1 MKFSAIDFFV
11 RVRNSFKGYRSQ
23 EMTLRRVWI
32 TSLLL
37 TLTAS
42 AAQAKTKYQP
52 PTALSPEQS
61 ALVQKA
67 IAAEKVTIKQIQ
79 KHSPLVQTY
88 IQNMRAD
95 QVLYAVPESD
105 QYLLGRVDFG
115 KSISDTSYSEQ
126 GNSKGLFKGS
136 MKYVSGLTKAFK
148 MQYISAGFME
158 MMFLDPISFDQQHYD
173 FSYVRRDFL
182 GAVRTLVFDVHPKP
196 GTGSGRFTGRIW
208 VEDQA
213 GNIVRFNGTYT
224 GGNQDDDSSSYFHFD
239 SWRENLQPGL
249 WLPVGV
255 YVEETQKS
263 SEHPVSFKAQTYIW
277 GYSLKLP
284 THESDNESVKIDDVQ
299 DQSDNSADL
308 SPLQAQRQWI
318 SQAEENVLDRLVQAG
333 LLAPPSDFDK
343 ILEQVANNII
353 IGNNIQITDQI
364 HCRVLL
370 TAPLESL
377 AVGNTII
384 LSKGLIDVLPTE
396 ADLAAVL
403 SFQLAHIVLGHHID
417 TRYAFNDRLLF
428 PDEATFE
435 RIHMSHSDPDNELA
449 AKKAID
455 LLNHSVYSNQLS
467 QPGLFLN
474 QLDARSKQLTALNTP
489 RLGDSLLRP
498 TGEPWLNGLMSKA
511 PKLDMNKLDQVAA
524 LPLGSNLKI
533 DAWDD
538 KVIRLNTKA
547 APIMNARDKM
557 PFEVTP
563 VFFRLTRYAPPVTAA
578 PTPAAGAAES
588 TAPAVDTQQ
597 SAAPAQASA
606 SQPTPQ

>member
-1 MKFSAIDFFV
+1 
-11 RVRNSFKGYRSQ
+11 
-23 EMTLRRVWI
+23 MTLRRVWI

-42 AAQAKTKYQP
+42 VAQAKTKYQP
-52 PTALSPEQS
+52 PSPLSPEQA

-88 IQNMRAD
+88 IQNMKPD

-115 KSISDTSYSEQ
+115 KSITDTAYAGEGSGS
-126 GNSKGLFKGS
+126 GHSFFKGS

-208 VEDQA
+208 VEDQG

-224 GGNQDDDSSSYFHFD
+224 GGANDDDSSSYFHFD

-277 GYSLKLP
+277 GYALKLP
-284 THESDNESVKIDDVQ
+284 THESDNESIKIDDVQ
-299 DQSDNSADL
+299 DQSDANQDL
-308 SPLQAQRQWI
+308 SPLAAQRQWI

-343 ILEQVANNII
+343 ILEQVTNNMV
-353 IGNNIQITDQI
+353 IGNNIQMADTI

-403 SFQLAHIVLGHHID
+403 SFQLAHVVLGHHID

-435 RIHMSHSDPDNELA
+435 RIHMSHSDADNDLA

-455 LLNHSVYSNQLS
+455 LLNHSVYAPQLG
-467 QPGLFLN
+467 QPGLFLIALN
-474 QLDARSKQLTALNTP
+474 DRSKQLTALNTP

-498 TGEPWLNGLMSKA
+498 TGEPWLNALMAKA
-511 PKLDMNKLDQVAA
+511 PKLDMNKLDQIAA
-524 LPLGSNLKI
+524 LPLGSQLRI

-538 KVIRLNTKA
+538 KVIRLNA
-547 APIMNARDKM
+547 RIPPILNARDKM

-563 VFFRLTRYAPPVTAA
+563 VFFRLVRYAPPAA
-578 PTPAAGAAES
+578 AAAPAAGAADNAAPAA
-588 TAPAVDTQQ
+588 APAVDTQQ
-597 SAAPAQASA
+597 SAAPAQAA
-606 SQPTPQ
+606 ATQPSPQ

>member
-1 MKFSAIDFFV
+1 M
-11 RVRNSFKGYRSQ
+11 
-23 EMTLRRVWI
+23 
-32 TSLLL
+32 
-37 TLTAS
+37 
-42 AAQAKTKYQP
+42 
-52 PTALSPEQS
+52 
-61 ALVQKA
+61 
-67 IAAEKVTIKQIQ
+67 
-79 KHSPLVQTY
+79 
-88 IQNMRAD
+88 
-95 QVLYAVPESD
+95 
-105 QYLLGRVDFG
+105 GRVDFG
-115 KSISDTSYSEQ
+115 KSISDTAYSSD
-126 GNSKGLFKGS
+126 GGSSHGMFKGS
-136 MKYVSGLTKAFK
+136 LKYVSGLTKAFK

-196 GTGSGRFTGRIW
+196 GTGNGRFTGRIW
-208 VEDQA
+208 VEDQS

-224 GGNQDDDSSSYFHFD
+224 GGNRDDDSSNYFHFD

-263 SEHPVSFKAQTYIW
+263 DEHPVTFKAQTYIW

-299 DQSDNSADL
+299 DQSDQNQDL
-308 SPLQAQRQWI
+308 SPLQAQREWI

-343 ILEQVANNII
+343 ILEQVANNIV
-353 IGNNIQITDQI
+353 IGNNIQLPDTIR
-364 HCRVLL
+364 CRVLL

-384 LSKGLIDVLPTE
+384 LSKGLIDVLPYE

-403 SFQLAHIVLGHHID
+403 SFQLAHVVLGHHID

-435 RIHMSHSDPDNELA
+435 RIHMSHSDADNELA
-449 AKKAID
+449 AKKAVE
-455 LLNHSVYSNQLS
+455 LLNHSVYANQLS
-467 QPGLFLN
+467 QPGLFLA

-498 TGEPWLNGLMSKA
+498 TGEPWLNALMAKA
-511 PKLDMNKLDQVAA
+511 PKLDMNKLDQIAA
-524 LPLGSNLKI
+524 LPLGSQLKI

-538 KVIRLNTKA
+538 KVIRLNSKQAPDHECAGQDALRGHSGLLPPNPLYAANRPGRGSGPGHWSSRIDCSGGRHPAECGFGTGFGIATEPTVDCQERSTK
-547 APIMNARDKM
+547 D
-557 PFEVTP
+557 
-563 VFFRLTRYAPPVTAA
+563 FF
-578 PTPAAGAAES
+578 
-588 TAPAVDTQQ
+588 
-597 SAAPAQASA
+597 
-606 SQPTPQ
+606 

>member
-1 MKFSAIDFFV
+1 
-11 RVRNSFKGYRSQ
+11 
-23 EMTLRRVWI
+23 MTLHRLWI

-37 TLTAS
+37 TLSVS
-42 AAQAKTKYQP
+42 AAQAAKQKYQP
-52 PTALSPEQS
+52 PSPLSPEQN

-67 IAAEKVTIKQIQ
+67 IATEKVTVKEIQ

-88 IQNMRAD
+88 IQNMKPD

-115 KSISDTSYSEQ
+115 KSINDTAYDGGGSSH
-126 GNSKGLFKGS
+126 GLFKGS
-136 MKYVSGLTKAFK
+136 MKYVSGLSKAFK

-182 GAVRTLVFDVHPKP
+182 GSVRTLVFDVHPKP
-196 GTGSGRFTGRIW
+196 GSGNGRFTGRIW
-208 VEDQA
+208 VEDQN

-224 GGNQDDDSSSYFHFD
+224 CGNGDDDSSNYFHFD

-249 WLPVGV
+249 WLPVGI

-263 SEHPVSFKAQTYIW
+263 DEHPVTFKAQTYIW

-284 THESDNESVKIDDVQ
+284 TRESDSESVKIDDVQ
-299 DQSDNSADL
+299 DQSSENQDL
-308 SPLQAQRQWI
+308 SPLQAQREWI

-343 ILEQVANNII
+343 ILETVANNIV
-353 IGNNIQITDQI
+353 IGNNIQLTDPI

-384 LSKGLIDVLPTE
+384 LSKGLIDVLPYE
-396 ADLAAVL
+396 SDLAAVL

-428 PDEATFE
+428 PDEATFS
-435 RIHMSHSDPDNELA
+435 RIHMSHTDADNELA
-449 AKKAID
+449 ATKALD
-455 LLNHSVYSNQLS
+455 LLNHSVYSSQLS
-467 QPGLFLN
+467 QPGLFFE
-474 QLDARSKQLTALNTP
+474 QLDARSKTLQALNTP

-498 TGEPWLNGLMSKA
+498 SGEPWLNGLMSKA
-511 PKLDMNKLDQVAA
+511 PKLDMNKLDQIAA
-524 LPLGSNLKI
+524 LPLGSQLKI
-533 DAWDD
+533 DSWDD
-538 KVIRLNTKA
+538 KVIRLNPKP

-563 VFFRLTRYAPPVTAA
+563 VFFRLSHYEAPQAA
-578 PTPAAGAAES
+578 QQAAGAAAAN
-588 TAPAVDTQQ
+588 TPAVDTQQ
-597 SAAPAQASA
+597 GTAAQASS
-606 SQPTPQ
+606 SQPNPQ

>member
-1 MKFSAIDFFV
+1 
-11 RVRNSFKGYRSQ
+11 
-23 EMTLRRVWI
+23 MTLRRVCV
-32 TSLLL
+32 TTLLL
-37 TLTAS
+37 GFTAI

-52 PTALSPEQS
+52 PMALSPEQG
-61 ALVQKA
+61 ALIQKA
-67 IAAEKVTIKQIQ
+67 IAAEKVTVRQIQ

-88 IQNMRAD
+88 IQNMRPD

-105 QYLLGRVDFG
+105 QYMLGRVDFG
-115 KSISDTSYSEQ
+115 KSIADTSYAGGEA
-126 GNSKGLFKGS
+126 GAKKGLISGS
-136 MKYVSGLTKAFK
+136 LKYVTGLTKAFK

-208 VEDQA
+208 VEDQN

-224 GGNQDDDSSSYFHFD
+224 GGDHDDDSSSYFHFD

-255 YVEETQKS
+255 YVEETQKN

-277 GYSLKLP
+277 GYSLKMP
-284 THESDNESVKIDDVQ
+284 THETSNESIKIDDVQ
-299 DQSDNSADL
+299 DQSAESQDL

-343 ILEQVANNII
+343 ILEQVTNNIV
-353 IGNNIQITDQI
+353 IGNNIAMTDDVK
-364 HCRVLL
+364 CRVLL

-396 ADLAAVL
+396 ADLGAVL
-403 SFQLAHIVLGHHID
+403 AFQLAHIVLGHHID

-435 RIHMSHSDPDNELA
+435 RIQMSHSDPDNELA
-449 AKKAID
+449 AKKSMD
-455 LLNHSVYSNQLS
+455 LLSHSVYSSQLA
-467 QPGLFLN
+467 QPGLFFA
-474 QLDARSKQLTALNTP
+474 QLTERSKQLTALNTP
-489 RLGDSLLRP
+489 RIGDSLLRP
-498 TGEPWLNGLMSKA
+498 TGEPWMNALIPKG
-511 PKLDMNKLDQVAA
+511 PKLDINKLDQIAA
-524 LPLGSNLKI
+524 LPLGSQLRI

-538 KVIRLNTKA
+538 KVIRLNA
-547 APIMNARDKM
+547 RQAPIMNARDKM

-563 VFFRLTRYAPPVTAA
+563 VFFRLTRFTVPI
-578 PTPAAGAAES
+578 
-588 TAPAVDTQQ
+588 TAPAAATPGAAQNIAPVVDTQQ
-597 SAAPAQASA
+597 GAPAAQAQNA
-606 SQPTPQ
+606 TPNPQ

>member
-1 MKFSAIDFFV
+1 
-11 RVRNSFKGYRSQ
+11 
-23 EMTLRRVWI
+23 
-32 TSLLL
+32 
-37 TLTAS
+37 
-42 AAQAKTKYQP
+42 
-52 PTALSPEQS
+52 
-61 ALVQKA
+61 
-67 IAAEKVTIKQIQ
+67 
-79 KHSPLVQTY
+79 
-88 IQNMRAD
+88 
-95 QVLYAVPESD
+95 
-105 QYLLGRVDFG
+105 
-115 KSISDTSYSEQ
+115 
-126 GNSKGLFKGS
+126 
-136 MKYVSGLTKAFK
+136 
-148 MQYISAGFME
+148 ME

-173 FSYVRRDFL
+173 FTYVRRDFL

-299 DQSDNSADL
+299 DQSDQSADL

-353 IGNNIQITDQI
+353 IGNNIQISDAV

-384 LSKGLIDVLPTE
+384 LSKGLIDVLPSE

-428 PDEATFE
+428 PDESTFE

-449 AKKAID
+449 AKKAVD
-455 LLNHSVYSNQLS
+455 LLNHSVYANQLA
-467 QPGLFLN
+467 QPGLFLA
-474 QLDARSKQLTALNTP
+474 QLDQRSHQLTALNTP

-498 TGEPWLNGLMSKA
+498 TGEPWLNALIPKA
-511 PKLDMNKLDQVAA
+511 PKLDINKLDQIAA
-524 LPLGSNLKI
+524 LPLGSQLKI

-538 KVIRLNTKA
+538 KVIRLNA
-547 APIMNARDKM
+547 RQVPIMNARDKM

-563 VFFRLTRYAPPVTAA
+563 VFFRLTRYTPPVSAVA
-578 PTPAAGAAES
+578 TPAAGAADS

-606 SQPTPQ
+606 SQPSPQ

>member
-1 MKFSAIDFFV
+1 
-11 RVRNSFKGYRSQ
+11 
-23 EMTLRRVWI
+23 MTLRRVWI
-32 TSLLL
+32 TTLLL

-42 AAQAKTKYQP
+42 AVQAKTKYQP
-52 PTALSPEQS
+52 PMALTPEQS

-88 IQNMRAD
+88 IQNMRPD
-95 QVLYAVPESD
+95 QVLYAVPDSD
-105 QYLLGRVDFG
+105 QYMLGRVDFG
-115 KSISDTSYSEQ
+115 KSITDTSYSSDAS
-126 GNSKGLFKGS
+126 NKGLFKGS
-136 MKYVSGLTKAFK
+136 VKYVSGLTKAFK

-208 VEDQA
+208 VEDQG

-255 YVEETQKS
+255 YVEETQKN

-299 DQSDNSADL
+299 DESAANQDL
-308 SPLQAQRQWI
+308 SPLQAQREWI

-343 ILEQVANNII
+343 ILEQVANNIV
-353 IGNNIQITDQI
+353 IGNNIQMAEAL

-384 LSKGLIDVLPTE
+384 LSKGLIDVLPYE
-396 ADLAAVL
+396 SDLAAVL

-435 RIHMSHSDPDNELA
+435 RIHMSHSDADNELA
-449 AKKAID
+449 AKKAVD
-455 LLNHSVYSNQLS
+455 LLNHSVYVSQLS
-467 QPGLFLN
+467 QPGLFLA

-498 TGEPWLNGLMSKA
+498 TGEPWLNALIPKA
-511 PKLDMNKLDQVAA
+511 PKLDMNKLDQIAA
-524 LPLGSNLKI
+524 LPLGSQLKI

-538 KVIRLNTKA
+538 KVIRLNTKQV
-547 APIMNARDKM
+547 PIMNARDKM

-563 VFFRLTRYAPPVTAA
+563 VFFRLTRYTPPVTAA
-578 PTPAAGAAES
+578 PTPAAGSAQ
-588 TAPAVDTQQ
+588 TAPPAVDTQQ
-597 SAAPAQASA
+597 SAAPAQASVT
-606 SQPTPQ
+606 QPSPQ

>member
-1 MKFSAIDFFV
+1 
-11 RVRNSFKGYRSQ
+11 
-23 EMTLRRVWI
+23 MTLRRVWI

-37 TLTAS
+37 TLTVS

-52 PTALSPEQS
+52 PQPLSPEQS

-88 IQNMRAD
+88 IQNMRPD

-115 KSISDTSYSEQ
+115 KWITDTSYSES
-126 GNSKGLFKGS
+126 GNSKGLLKGS

-158 MMFLDPISFDQQHYD
+158 MMFLDPLSFDQQHYD

-277 GYSLKLP
+277 GYALKLH
-284 THESDNESVKIDDVQ
+284 THESDNESIKIDDVQ
-299 DQSDNSADL
+299 DQSEQSQDL
-308 SPLQAQRQWI
+308 SPLAAQREWI

-343 ILEQVANNII
+343 ILEQVANNIV
-353 IGNNIQITDQI
+353 IGNNIQITDAI
-364 HCRVLL
+364 RCRVLL

-396 ADLAAVL
+396 EDLAAVL
-403 SFQLAHIVLGHHID
+403 SFQLAQIVEGHHID

-428 PDEATFE
+428 PDTSTFQ
-435 RIHMSHSDPDNELA
+435 RITMNHSNVDNEEA
-449 AKKAID
+449 AKKAVD
-455 LLNHSVYSNQLS
+455 LFDHSIYKDKKASV
-467 QPGLFLN
+467 GLFFE
-474 QLDARSKQLTALNTP
+474 QLEARSKDLSALLTP

-498 TGEPWLNGLMSKA
+498 DGQPCLAALMQGA
-511 PKLDMNKLDQVAA
+511 PRLDRDNLTQVAA
-524 LPLGSNLKI
+524 LPLNSRLKI
-533 DAWDD
+533 DPWDD
-538 KVIRLNTKA
+538 KVFMLHVKP
-547 APIMNARDKM
+547 APLLNARDKM
-557 PFEVTP
+557 PLEITP
-563 VFFRLTRYAPPVTAA
+563 VYFRLERYQETPPATPAGA
-578 PTPAAGAAES
+578 TPAAGN
-588 TAPAVDTQQ
+588 AV
-597 SAAPAQASA
+597 S
-606 SQPTPQ
+606 

>member
-1 MKFSAIDFFV
+1 
-11 RVRNSFKGYRSQ
+11 
-23 EMTLRRVWI
+23 MTLRRLWI
-32 TSLLL
+32 FSLLL
-37 TLTAS
+37 TLGAS
-42 AAQAKTKYQP
+42 AVQAKQKYEP
-52 PTALSPEQS
+52 PTPLSPQQK

-67 IAAEKVTIKQIQ
+67 IAAEKVTVREIQ

-88 IQNMRAD
+88 IQNMRPD
-95 QVLYAVPESD
+95 QLLYAIPESD
-105 QYLLGRVDFG
+105 QYLLGRVDFA
-115 KSISDTSYSEQ
+115 KSISDTTYEGGSGSSH
-126 GNSKGLFKGS
+126 GMFKGS

-158 MMFLDPISFDQQHYD
+158 MMFLDPVSFDQQHYD

-182 GAVRTLVFDVHPKP
+182 GSVRTLVFDVHPKP
-196 GTGSGRFTGRIW
+196 GTGNGRFTGRIW
-208 VEDQA
+208 IEDQG

-224 GGNQDDDSSSYFHFD
+224 GGNGDDDSSNYFHFD

-263 SEHPVSFKAQTYIW
+263 DEHPVSFKAQTHIW

-284 THESDNESVKIDDVQ
+284 THESDNESIKIDDVQ
-299 DQSDNSADL
+299 DQSDQSQDM
-308 SPLQAQRQWI
+308 SPLAAQRAWI

-333 LLAPPSDFDK
+333 LLAPPSPFDN

-353 IGNNIQITDQI
+353 IGNNVQLADSI
-364 HCRVLL
+364 HCRVML

-396 ADLAAVL
+396 ADLAAVI

-435 RIHMSHSDPDNELA
+435 RIHMSHTDTDNDLA
-449 AKKAID
+449 ATKAVA
-455 LLNHSVYSNQLS
+455 LLNHSVYASQLS
-467 QPGLFLN
+467 QPGLFFE
-474 QLDARSKQLTALNTP
+474 QLEARSKELQALNTP

-498 TGEPWLNGLMSKA
+498 DGEPWLNALMSKA
-511 PKLDMNKLDQVAA
+511 PKLDMNKLDQIAA

-538 KVIRLNTKA
+538 KVLRLN
-547 APIMNARDKM
+547 PRPPVILNARDKM

-563 VFFRLTRYAPPVTAA
+563 VFFRLTRFQAGQSSQQ
-578 PTPAAGAAES
+578 AAGGEGGGQS
-588 TAPAVDTQQ
+588 NAPAVDTQQ
-597 SAAPAQASA
+597 GTAAQAST
-606 SQPTPQ
+606 SQPNPQ

>member
-1 MKFSAIDFFV
+1 
-11 RVRNSFKGYRSQ
+11 
-23 EMTLRRVWI
+23 MTLRRVWI

-42 AAQAKTKYQP
+42 IAQAKTKYQP
-52 PTALSPEQS
+52 PTPLTSEQS
-61 ALVQKA
+61 ALIQKA

-88 IQNMRAD
+88 IQNMKPD

-115 KSISDTSYSEQ
+115 KSISDTSYSSQ
-126 GNSKGLFKGS
+126 ATSHGMFKGS
-136 MKYVSGLTKAFK
+136 LKYVSGLTKAFK

-182 GAVRTLVFDVHPKP
+182 GAVRTLVFDVHPKA

-224 GGNQDDDSSSYFHFD
+224 GGNKDDDSSSYFHFD

-263 SEHPVSFKAQTYIW
+263 TDHPVSFKAQTYIW

-299 DQSDNSADL
+299 DQSDANTDL
-308 SPLQAQRQWI
+308 SPLQAQREWI

-333 LLAPPSDFDK
+333 LLASPSDFDK

-353 IGNNIQITDQI
+353 IGNNIQITDAI

-384 LSKGLIDVLPTE
+384 LSKGLIDVLPYE

-435 RIHMSHSDPDNELA
+435 RIHMSHSDSDNDLA
-449 AKKAID
+449 AKKALD
-455 LLNHSVYSNQLS
+455 LLNHSVYAQQLS
-467 QPGLFLN
+467 QPGLFFN
-474 QLDARSKQLTALNTP
+474 QLNERSHQLTALNTP
-489 RLGDSLLRP
+489 RIGDSLLRP
-498 TGEPWLNGLMSKA
+498 TGEPWLNALIPKA
-511 PKLDMNKLDQVAA
+511 PKLDMNKLDQIAA
-524 LPLGSNLKI
+524 LPLGSQLKI

-538 KVIRLNTKA
+538 RVVRLNTKQV
-547 APIMNARDKM
+547 PIMNARDKM

-563 VFFRLTRYAPPVTAA
+563 VFFRLTRYTAPVAAPPAA
-578 PTPAAGAAES
+578 ATGAADA
-588 TAPAVDTQQ
+588 TPPPPATPAVDTQQ

-606 SQPTPQ
+606 TQPSPQ